1 LCRTADD
8 GVPPPPVGA
17 PPAQVVPPGAKQI
30 ALQIEAHPSLLP
42 SGRQLQV
49 AAIDL
54 TGLRVEI
61 GKNRETFAFID
72 SFDRLI
78 CFSSKI
84 LEPLVVSR
92 KITLS
97 RPGSID
103 SR

>member
-1 LCRTADD
+1 M
-8 GVPPPPVGA
+8 
-17 PPAQVVPPGAKQI
+17 
-30 ALQIEAHPSLLP
+30 SLLLSTP
-42 SGRQLQV
+42 CE
-49 AAIDL
+49 A
-54 TGLRVEI
+54 
-61 GKNRETFAFID
+61 RETFEAYAVEIARVFGYECSDAAAAVSLSLKAYVTD
-72 SFDRLI
+72 SFDRSI